1 MPNFVNLPSTT
12 LHSEFHRVLIST
24 GFDHDKASILS
35 DVFTNNSV
43 DGVYSHGINR
53 FPKFIAMV
61 KAGIVKPG
69 QEATCLNKI
78 GNVEQW
84 DGHEGPGIINA
95 LKCTD
100 RAIELAKTS
109 GIGCIA
115 LARTNHW
122 MRGGTYGWKAAKAG
136 CVFIGWSNTI
146 ANTPAYGA
154 VNHKLGNNPLVMAVP
169 FEDEAIVL
177 DMAMSQFSYGALE
190 NYTLKKEKLPVYGG
204 YDSKGNLTDDP
215 SEITKTQRPLP
226 IGYWKGS
233 GLSLLLDILA
243 ATLSGGLSVAGITAQ
258 GPEKNL
264 SQIFIVIDF
273 SKFESVAVK
282 NIIDDFKTSVPA
294 VRYPGENV
302 VKTREKNLKEGIPVS
317 RSIWDQIKSL

>member
-100 RAIELAKTS
+100 RAI
-109 GIGCIA
+109 
-115 LARTNHW
+115 
-122 MRGGTYGWKAAKAG
+122 
-136 CVFIGWSNTI
+136 
-146 ANTPAYGA
+146 
-154 VNHKLGNNPLVMAVP
+154 
-169 FEDEAIVL
+169 
-177 DMAMSQFSYGALE
+177 
-190 NYTLKKEKLPVYGG
+190 
-204 YDSKGNLTDDP
+204 
-215 SEITKTQRPLP
+215 
-226 IGYWKGS
+226 
-233 GLSLLLDILA
+233 
-243 ATLSGGLSVAGITAQ
+243 
-258 GPEKNL
+258 
-264 SQIFIVIDF
+264 
-273 SKFESVAVK
+273 
-282 NIIDDFKTSVPA
+282 
-294 VRYPGENV
+294 
-302 VKTREKNLKEGIPVS
+302 
-317 RSIWDQIKSL
+317 